1 MKELQN
7 LNSKENKKMKT
18 DKNTFEI
25 IFFARGGQGAK
36 TASEL
41 VAHAA
46 VAEGKFVKAFPFFGP
61 ERSGAPTK
69 MFLRISNRKLQ
80 TQEPV
85 VDPDAVV
92 IMDETVIGSQDV
104 AKNLDRHESLIINSK
119 RESEEIR
126 KEIPHFKGKI
136 FAIDANG
143 IAGRITGSSN
153 PNMVLVGKLLKI
165 TEVVSLESAA
175 EIFKEVF
182 LEKLGKE
189 LTEKNI
195 QAMEAGY
202 DEL

>member
-1 MKELQN
+1 MSKAHLNFCYWMK
-7 LNSKENKKMKT
+7 LNK
-18 DKNTFEI
+18 DTFEI

-46 VAEGKFVKAFPFFGP
+46 VNEGKFVKAFPFFGP

-69 MFLRISNRKLQ
+69 MFLRISDKPLR

-85 VDPDAVV
+85 TDPDAVV

-104 AKNLDRHESLIINSK
+104 AKNLDRHEVLIINSK
-119 RESEEIR
+119 RDIEEIR
-126 KEIPHFKGKI
+126 KDVAHFKGKI
-136 FAIDANG
+136 YAIDANG
-143 IAGRITGSSN
+143 LASQTTGSSN
-153 PNMVLVGKLLKI
+153 PNMVLVGQLIKI

-175 EIFKEVF
+175 EIFRGVF
-182 LEKLGKE
+182 LEKIGKE